1 MQDLISEIAE
11 QLLAKHQFLAVA
23 ESCTGG
29 WLSKVCTDLPG
40 SSKWFERGYITYSNR
55 AKVQMLGVN
64 ENTLDIYGAVS
75 EQTVHEMVVGA
86 LSNNSAH
93 WGIAISGV
101 AGPDGGSKVN
111 PVGTVWFAW
120 LESGRTPVSI
130 KKRFSGGREKIR
142 QRSVEFALEELLKL
156 LK

>member
-1 MQDLISEIAE
+1 MQDLLSKIAG
-11 QLLAKHQFLAVA
+11 QLLEKHQSLAVA

-64 ENTLDIYGAVS
+64 ENTLEIYGAVS
-75 EQTVHEMVVGA
+75 EQTVREMVVGA

-101 AGPDGGSKVN
+101 AGPGGGSKVN

-120 LESGRTPVSI
+120 LESGRTPVSV
-130 KKRFSGGREKIR
+130 KKRFTGGREKIR
-142 QRSVEFALEELLKL
+142 RRSVEFALEELHKL